1 MRLPPKGN
9 RRPVGRIYLTTGV
22 SVASVGLVALAG
34 AEAGDAGALKPWW
47 IGLSIIM
54 SVVGAAVPG
63 YEQIRK
69 ERLRKEAE
77 QAAIEAAVEMRVTMN
92 DALDP
97 IVRQLGR
104 IATATNRQER
114 GNLREATV
122 PMILDSAAHLIDAER
137 VRACWFRFAPGK
149 PRKLEPAQY
158 AGRADEPVTVFEE
171 GTVEGDSVF
180 AMIRHNQDVVS
191 LDVEAD
197 PPPGWRGSA
206 QHGYRSFVAV
216 PVVAGHR
223 AFGIL
228 TVDAIDVAGVTE
240 AEVPFVRLLAGL
252 LADAL
257 AYGAPDEGV
266 FRVGR

>member
-1 MRLPPKGN
+1 M
-9 RRPVGRIYLTTGV
+9 TTAV

-34 AEAGDAGALKPWW
+34 AEAGEGGKLKPLW
-47 IGLSIIM
+47 IVLSIVM
-54 SVVGAAVPG
+54 SVTGAAVPG

-77 QAAIEAAVEMRVTMN
+77 QAAIEAAVEMRVTLN

-97 IVRQLGR
+97 IVRQIGR

-114 GNLREATV
+114 SNLREATV
-122 PMILDSAAHLIDAER
+122 PMILDSAAHLLDGER
-137 VRACWFRFAPGK
+137 VRACWFRLDDVK
-149 PRKLEPAQY
+149 PRRLVPALY
-158 AGRADEPVTVFEE
+158 AGRADEPVTIFEE
-171 GTVEGDSVF
+171 GTAVGDSAL
-180 AMIRHNQDVVS
+180 AMIRHNHHAVA
-191 LDVEAD
+191 LDVETD
-197 PPPGWRGSA
+197 PPPGWHGSA
-206 QHGYRSFVAV
+206 QHGYRSFIAV

-223 AFGIL
+223 AFGML

-257 AYGAPDEGV
+257 ATGAPDEGLL
-266 FRVGR
+266 RLGR

>member
-1 MRLPPKGN
+1 M
-9 RRPVGRIYLTTGV
+9 
-22 SVASVGLVALAG
+22 SVVSVGLVALSG
-34 AEAGDAGALKPWW
+34 AQAGDSGPLKPWW
-47 IGLSIIM
+47 VALGVVM

-77 QAAIEAAVEMRVTMN
+77 QAAIEAAVAMRVTLN

-104 IATATNRQER
+104 IATASTRQER
-114 GNLREATV
+114 ANLREAAV

-137 VRACWFRFAPGK
+137 VRACWFRPAEGK
-149 PRKLEPAQY
+149 PLRLEPAQY

-180 AMIRHNQDVVS
+180 AMIRHNQHVVGRDVVT
-191 LDVEAD
+191 D

-206 QHGYRSFVAV
+206 QHGYRSFIAV

-223 AFGIL
+223 AFGML
-228 TVDAIDVAGVTE
+228 TVDAIDADGVTE

-257 AYGAPDEGV
+257 AYGGSNDVLA
-266 FRVGR
+266 RLR

>member
-1 MRLPPKGN
+1 MRLPPRSN
-9 RRPVGRIYLTTGV
+9 RRPTRRIYLTTGV
-22 SVASVGLVALAG
+22 SVASVGLVALSG
-34 AEAGDAGALKPWW
+34 AEAGDGGALKPWW
-47 IGLSIIM
+47 IALSIVM

-97 IVRQLGR
+97 IVRQIGR
-104 IATATNRQER
+104 IATATTRQER

-180 AMIRHNQDVVS
+180 AMIRHNQHVVS

-197 PPPGWRGSA
+197 PPPGWHGSA

-216 PVVAGHR
+216 PVVAGQR

-257 AYGAPDEGV
+257 AYGAPDEGLL
-266 FRVGR
+266 RVVR

>member
-1 MRLPPKGN
+1 MRLPP
-9 RRPVGRIYLTTGV
+9 RRYRPLRRIYLTTGL
-22 SVASVGLVALAG
+22 SVVSVGLVALAG
-34 AEAGDAGALKPWW
+34 AKAGDGGALKPWW
-47 IGLSIIM
+47 IALSIAM

-63 YEQIRK
+63 YEQVRK

-77 QAAIEAAVEMRVTMN
+77 QAAIEAAVEMRVTLN

-104 IATATNRQER
+104 IATTTNRQER
-114 GNLREATV
+114 SNLREATV

-137 VRACWFRFAPGK
+137 VRACWFRFVPGK
-149 PRKLEPAQY
+149 PRKLEPAY
-158 AGRADEPVTVFEE
+158 CAGRADEAVTIFEE

-180 AMIRHNQDVVS
+180 AMIRHNEHVLA

-206 QHGYRSFVAV
+206 DHGYRSFVAV
-216 PVVAGHR
+216 PVVAGQR

-257 AYGAPDEGV
+257 AYGATDEGLL
-266 FRVGR
+266 RLGR

>member
-1 MRLPPKGN
+1 MRLPP
-9 RRPVGRIYLTTGV
+9 RRYRPVRRIYLTTGL
-22 SVASVGLVALAG
+22 SVVSVGLVALAG
-34 AEAGDAGALKPWW
+34 AKAGDGGALKPWW
-47 IGLSIIM
+47 IGLSIVM
-54 SVVGAAVPG
+54 SLVGAAVPG

-77 QAAIEAAVEMRVTMN
+77 QAAIEAAVAMRVTLN

-104 IATATNRQER
+104 IATTTNRQER
-114 GNLREATV
+114 SNLREATV

-137 VRACWFRFAPGK
+137 VRACWFRFIPGK
-149 PRKLEPAQY
+149 PRKLEPAY
-158 AGRADEPVTVFEE
+158 CAGRADEAATVFEE

-180 AMIRHNQDVVS
+180 AMIRHNEHVVA
-191 LDVEAD
+191 LDVEND

-206 QHGYRSFVAV
+206 KHEYRSFIAV
-216 PVVAGHR
+216 PVVAGQR

-257 AYGAPDEGV
+257 AYGATDEGLL
-266 FRVGR
+266 RMSR

>member
-1 MRLPPKGN
+1 VRLSP
-9 RRPVGRIYLTTGV
+9 RRYRPVRRIYLTTVV
-22 SVASVGLVALAG
+22 SVVSVGLVALAG
-34 AEAGDAGALKPWW
+34 AKAGDAGALKPWW
-47 IGLSIIM
+47 IALSIVM

-69 ERLRKEAE
+69 ERQRKAAE
-77 QAAIEAAVEMRVTMN
+77 QEVIEAAVAMRVTLN

-97 IVRQLGR
+97 IIRQLGR
-104 IATATNRQER
+104 IATTTNRQER
-114 GNLREATV
+114 SNLREATV

-137 VRACWFRFAPGK
+137 VRACWFRFVPGK
-149 PRKLEPAQY
+149 PRKLEPAY
-158 AGRADEPVTVFEE
+158 CAGRADEAVTVFEE

-180 AMIRHNQDVVS
+180 AMIRHNQHVVA
-191 LDVEAD
+191 LDVEKD

-206 QHGYRSFVAV
+206 QHGYRSFIAV
-216 PVVAGHR
+216 PVVAGQR

-228 TVDAIDVAGVTE
+228 TVDAIDVGGVTE

-257 AYGAPDEGV
+257 AYGATDEGLL
-266 FRVGR
+266 RISR

>member
-1 MRLPPKGN
+1 M
-9 RRPVGRIYLTTGV
+9 
-22 SVASVGLVALAG
+22 ALVALSG
-34 AEAGDAGALKPWW
+34 AEAGADGRLKPWW
-47 IGLSIIM
+47 IALGVVM

-69 ERLRKEAE
+69 ERLRKGAE
-77 QAAIEAAVEMRVTMN
+77 QAAIEAAVAMRVTLN

-104 IATATNRQER
+104 IATASTRHER
-114 GNLREATV
+114 GYLRGAIV

-137 VRACWFRFAPGK
+137 VRACWFKLVEGK
-149 PRKLEPAQY
+149 PRRLEPAQY
-158 AGRADEPVTVFEE
+158 AGRADEPLTVFEE
-171 GTVEGDSVF
+171 GTVEGDSAF
-180 AMIRHNQDVVS
+180 AMIRHNQHLVSADV
-191 LDVEAD
+191 DAD

-223 AFGIL
+223 AFGML
-228 TVDAIDVAGVTE
+228 TVDAIDPDGVTH

-257 AYGAPDEGV
+257 AYADPDGG
-266 FRVGR
+266 FLWFIR